1 MDKYHH
7 VIERYK
13 NGNLTMESWNLP
25 FQISRSCEVGITDN
39 VNIVIGADS
48 WRLAESGCL
57 ASCELIIALLTEQGT
72 GNTCSDGDKPSAG
85 LCTPGWEWGCWLR
98 LGSTWAAPTF
108 KKYTQAWSRVTT
120 PKLPEAL
127 AKVLFCQ
134 QQDTAVGWLKRHF
147 RPRPKIFC
155 LWL

>member
-39 VNIVIGADS
+39 VNIVIGLIS

-57 ASCELIIALLTEQGT
+57 ASCELIIALLAEHGT
-72 GNTCSDGDKPSAG
+72 GNTCSDGDKPSTG
-85 LCTPGWEWGCWLR
+85 LCTPGW
-98 LGSTWAAPTF
+98 
-108 KKYTQAWSRVTT
+108 K
-120 PKLPEAL
+120 
-127 AKVLFCQ
+127 
-134 QQDTAVGWLKRHF
+134 
-147 RPRPKIFC
+147 
-155 LWL
+155 